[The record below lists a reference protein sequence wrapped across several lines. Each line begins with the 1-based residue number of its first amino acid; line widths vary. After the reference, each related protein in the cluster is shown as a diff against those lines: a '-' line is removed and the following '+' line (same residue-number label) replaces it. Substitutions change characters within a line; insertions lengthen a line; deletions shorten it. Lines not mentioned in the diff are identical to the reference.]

1 MEKTYENDLR
11 LEVVKVHQN
20 GHDLFTTQITPD
32 VLRNFVEI
40 DRWEHA
46 PDALNPDLDDQG
58 YQRIEQRSHYM
69 KIGQFLANDKDAM
82 LPTSAL
88 FSVRGVVHFEPCAD
102 GAKMGYLV
110 IPKESLPM
118 YTVDAQHRRRGLL
131 YAIDEMMQEHLENF
145 SLPAVIMAN
154 VTKLT
159 EVKQF
164 YTVNSTAKR
173 IDTDLAERLLTE
185 MAEQDSSFKDEL
197 IGKKKAW
204 LLCGVKAIIQ
214 LNDTSRGPWYGRI
227 QRPNQPKSGVIVIA
241 ESSLVNS
248 LKPVLSMPWI
258 ADPNFSTED
267 FVKLI
272 NRYWEAILNL
282 IPEANDNPSGYALQ
296 KTTGCYVM
304 HLVAQ
309 TVFEICR
316 SEKNFSTARIEQ
328 ILKPATEGYLSAEFW
343 VKGGEAGMFSSA
355 AGFQKLANRIQN
367 CLSETAGTVTI

>member
-11 LEVVKVHQN
+11 LEAVKVHQN
-20 GHDLFTTQITPD
+20 GHNLFTTQLSPE
-32 VLRNFVEI
+32 VLRDYVEI
-40 DRWEHA
+40 DRWEH
-46 PDALNPDLDDQG
+46 DLNALNLDPDDQG
-58 YQRIEQRSHYM
+58 YQRIEQRTHYT
-69 KIGQFLANDKDAM
+69 KIGQYLANDKDAM
-82 LPTSAL
+82 MPTSAL
-88 FSVRGVVHFEPCAD
+88 MSVRGEVYFEPVTE

-118 YTVDAQHRRRGLL
+118 YAVDAQHRRKGLL
-131 YAIDEMMQEHLENF
+131 YAIDEMVQKHLEDF
-145 SLPAVIMAN
+145 SLPAVVMTH

-185 MAEQDSSFKDEL
+185 MAERDSSFKDEL

-204 LLCGVKAIIQ
+204 LLRGVKAIIR
-214 LNDTSRGPWYGRI
+214 LNDTAGGPWSGRI
-227 QRPNQPKSGVIVIA
+227 QRPNQPKSGAIVIA

-282 IPEANDNPSGYALQ
+282 MPEANDDPSGYALQ

-304 HLVAQ
+304 HLVAPI
-309 TVFEICR
+309 VFEICR

-328 ILKPATEGYLSAEFW
+328 ILEPAAEVYLNAEFW
-343 VKGGEAGMFSSA
+343 VKGGEAGTFSSST
-355 AGFQKLANRIQN
+355 GFQKLADRIQN
-367 CLSETAGTVTI
+367 RLSETAATITI